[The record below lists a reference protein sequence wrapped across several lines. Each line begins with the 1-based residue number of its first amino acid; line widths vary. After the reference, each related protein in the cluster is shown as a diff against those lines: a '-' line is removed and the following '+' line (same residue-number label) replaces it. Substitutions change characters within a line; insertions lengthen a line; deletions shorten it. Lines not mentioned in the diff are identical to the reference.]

1 MKTRS
6 SVLVALAAWLLIS
19 SVTPATAQVAGASPA
34 NDSLVGTWQ
43 VQVTLRNCSN
53 GNPLGPPFQSLLTF
67 GVGGTL
73 TETTSTSMFF
83 PAERGP
89 GHGVWN
95 RSGGNTY
102 TASSIAYITLNGVLS
117 MKQRIDQRIQIAHD
131 SLSLDSAATIQF
143 FDPGD
148 NLVKAGCATAT
159 AQRYR

>member
-1 MKTRS
+1 M
-6 SVLVALAAWLLIS
+6 
-19 SVTPATAQVAGASPA
+19 
-34 NDSLVGTWQ
+34 
-43 VQVTLRNCSN
+43 QVTLRNCSN

-95 RSGGNTY
+95 RSGGNAY

-117 MKQRIDQRIQIAHD
+117 MKQRIDQRIQIAHAWPQLRQRCHHPVLLCGRQPGEGRLRHSD
-131 SLSLDSAATIQF
+131 GATLSVSKQAAY
-143 FDPGD
+143 PPRR
-148 NLVKAGCATAT
+148 VCSVE
-159 AQRYR
+159 R